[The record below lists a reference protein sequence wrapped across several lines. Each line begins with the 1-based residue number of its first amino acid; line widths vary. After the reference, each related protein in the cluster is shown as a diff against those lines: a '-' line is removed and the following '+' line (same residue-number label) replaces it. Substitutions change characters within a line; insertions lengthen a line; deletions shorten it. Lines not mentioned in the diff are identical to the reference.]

1 MTDPDPPNPPES
13 AVDAAVRKPGED
25 TKMFHQLLSHA
36 RGLFCIV
43 VLAVA
48 SSHLA
53 YAQDRPDHKD
63 ALSQINTL
71 LSGDDTALAGGSP
84 LFLLAWNSA
93 GSSRDFKITKLEY
106 VNGYQKDANNY
117 IVATTYTRVFNVS
130 LSGIFKKSFADDPLL
145 PAAVIWGH
153 FESGDSFDEECKFLF
168 LRTEKGWILQGYEGG
183 FSVVTSHKEHQVR
196 EAIQKQKEAEAKQKE
211 GEAYAK
217 GNLIEVKNACASSQQ
232 LKITDNYGIGHL
244 EDVDGKMLR
253 DDKRYGIVPS
263 NGQVVGCLPD
273 VIYRNKILGYDQVP
287 PVPMCHIQ
295 YSIGNRLVSGY
306 FRCNLL
312 SVVSK

>member
-1 MTDPDPPNPPES
+1 ML
-13 AVDAAVRKPGED
+13 VRK
-25 TKMFHQLLSHA
+25 LLC

-48 SSHLA
+48 SFHLA
-53 YAQDRPDHKD
+53 YAQDRPDHTN

-71 LSGDDTALAGGSP
+71 LSSDDTALAGGAP

-93 GSSRDFKITKLEY
+93 GSSRDFEITNPKY
-106 VNGYQKDANNY
+106 VNGYQKDPNNY
-117 IVATTYTRVFNVS
+117 IVAATYTRRFKKS

-145 PAAVIWGH
+145 PAALIWGH

-168 LRTEKGWILQGYEGG
+168 LRTENGWILQGYEGG
-183 FSVVTSHKEHQVR
+183 FSVVTSHMEHQAR

-211 GEAYAK
+211 AEAY
-217 GNLIEVKNACASSQQ
+217 GERNLIEVKNACASSQQ
-232 LKITDNYGIGHL
+232 LKITDNYRIGHL
-244 EDVDGKMLR
+244 EDVDGRMLR
-253 DDKRYGIVPS
+253 DDKQYGIVPS

-273 VIYRNKILGYDQVP
+273 IIYRNKILGYVQVP

-295 YSIGNRLVSGY
+295 YSIGNRLASGY
-306 FRCNLL
+306 FRCDLL